1 MKKTTKWINFIGGSN
16 LLFTVGV
23 AFLAALT
30 VLILT
35 QIDFIFT
42 PIVVIA
48 SNVLMPLIIAIL
60 LYYLLDP
67 LVSLLSKK
75 MNRIW
80 AVAIVFILIFFI
92 IGLLTA
98 FLIPLLEDQVTNLI
112 ETMPVFIE
120 NVLSEAQTFSQNLPA
135 NDFFSQ
141 LIEQA
146 QSIADSLFNNFGDI
160 LSTGLTNVSG
170 LVSSVTNVFFTL
182 AVSPI
187 ILFFLL
193 KDEEKIVRGLL
204 YLMPPKWRQGLIH
217 IGTEVNIQVGAY
229 IKGQFTIAVINGV
242 MMYIGFLLIGL
253 NYAGVLGVFGGFM
266 SIIPYIGPTVTF
278 IPALIIAMFDS
289 FTQVL
294 LLIVVWLVIQFVEGN
309 LIEPNIMGKQLQVH
323 PVTIIITLLVMGDL
337 FGLFGLV
344 FGIPMYAILKVIVT
358 YYFRLFKVRYNK
370 YYGDIAGEYNVDYW
384 ESDKFGDEDI
394 EETKEEFT
402 RYLEGKELN

>member
-120 NVLSEAQTFSQNLPA
+120 NVLSEAQTISQNLPA

-170 LVSSVTNVFFTL
+170 LVDRKSVV
-182 AVSPI
+182 
-187 ILFFLL
+187 
-193 KDEEKIVRGLL
+193 
-204 YLMPPKWRQGLIH
+204 
-217 IGTEVNIQVGAY
+217 
-229 IKGQFTIAVINGV
+229 
-242 MMYIGFLLIGL
+242 
-253 NYAGVLGVFGGFM
+253 
-266 SIIPYIGPTVTF
+266 
-278 IPALIIAMFDS
+278 
-289 FTQVL
+289 
-294 LLIVVWLVIQFVEGN
+294 
-309 LIEPNIMGKQLQVH
+309 
-323 PVTIIITLLVMGDL
+323 
-337 FGLFGLV
+337 
-344 FGIPMYAILKVIVT
+344 
-358 YYFRLFKVRYNK
+358 
-370 YYGDIAGEYNVDYW
+370 
-384 ESDKFGDEDI
+384 
-394 EETKEEFT
+394 
-402 RYLEGKELN
+402 

>member
-120 NVLSEAQTFSQNLPA
+120 NVLSEVQTFSQNLPA

>member
-48 SNVLMPLIIAIL
+48 SNVLMPLIIAVL

-120 NVLSEAQTFSQNLPA
+120 NVLSEVQTFSQNLPA

>member
-120 NVLSEAQTFSQNLPA
+120 NVLSEAQTISQNLPA

-146 QSIADSLFNNFGDI
+146 QSVADSLFNNFGDI